1 MNPVDTKYHDL
12 LRDSERSIPQ
22 GLTNRLTQ
30 ARKTALSASAAK
42 VRHRSSW
49 LPFSGVAV
57 ASLVAVVLI
66 WPAVQPG
73 TDGFSS
79 GDPLAGENIEM
90 YQNLDFYH
98 WLSQQGFSSNG

>member
-30 ARKTALSASAAK
+30 ARKAALSTSAAK
-42 VRHRSSW
+42 ARHRSSW
-49 LPFSGVAV
+49 LPFSSLAV

-66 WPAVQPG
+66 WPVVQPG
-73 TDGFSS
+73 IEGFAS
-79 GDPLAGENIEM
+79 GDPLAVENIEM

-98 WLSQQGFSSNG
+98 WLSQQGFNSNG